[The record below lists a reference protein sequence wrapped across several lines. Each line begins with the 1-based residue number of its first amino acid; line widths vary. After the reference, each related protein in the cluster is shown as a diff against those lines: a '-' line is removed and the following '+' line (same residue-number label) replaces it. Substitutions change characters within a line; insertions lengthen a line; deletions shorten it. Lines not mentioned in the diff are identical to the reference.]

1 MDSARVMFRYLLRDL
16 KNQYIATEEGSLHA
30 AGSKILAHNARVIRN
45 AYLTSAADSDRVMF
59 SYTVTKVIDFPRYTV
74 T

>member
-1 MDSARVMFRYLLRDL
+1 MRDL
-16 KNQYIATEEGSLHA
+16 KNQYIAPEEGSLHA
-30 AGSKILAHNARVIRN
+30 AGSKILARSARVIRN
-45 AYLTSAADSDRVMF
+45 AHLTSAADSDHRVMF